1 MANTMRSGKDLIF
14 FSKQFAGERRLRSW
28 LEILG
33 TILLSAIFFTA
44 TILDILP
51 FPLRVASSILCGLL
65 YVRVFTI
72 YHDYQHR
79 AILQNSLV
87 ASLIMKS
94 IGIYLLAPE
103 AIWKRTHEH
112 HHNNN
117 SKLTMT
123 GIGSYPTVSKTRYL
137 GLSKSEKLI
146 YLVNRHPLTIM
157 LGYFTL
163 FIYWLN
169 LKSFVQSPSKH
180 MDSLLALVFHGVV
193 AFAIWN
199 YLGVGTFVLSWFFP
213 FLLAFGLGSYLFYCQ
228 HNFPGAKFCEN
239 HDWTYA
245 NAALSSTSFM
255 PMNPVMQWLTGNI
268 GYHNVH
274 HVNSRIPFYRLMEAF
289 ESMPE
294 LKNSPTTSW
303 NLFEVIQC
311 FRLKVWDAE
320 QDKMITL
327 RQLRDPMKKIKIV
340 SRKSGLV
347 IAD

>member
-1 MANTMRSGKDLIF
+1 MRSGKELIR

-33 TILLSAIFFTA
+33 TILLSAIFFTGA
-44 TILDILP
+44 ILDILP
-51 FPLRVASSILCGLL
+51 FALRLVSSIACGLL
-65 YVRVFTI
+65 YVRMFTI

-79 AILQNSLV
+79 AILQNSFV

-123 GIGSYPTVSKTRYL
+123 GIGSYPTISKTRYL
-137 GLSKSEKLI
+137 GLRKREKFI
-146 YLVNRHPLTIM
+146 YLLNRHPITII

-180 MDSLLALVFHGVV
+180 LDSLLALVFHGTV
-193 AFAIWN
+193 AFLIWN
-199 YLGVGTFVLSWFFP
+199 YLGIETFMLSWFCP
-213 FLLAFGLGSYLFYCQ
+213 FLLAFGMGSYLFYCQ
-228 HNFPGAKFCEN
+228 HNFPGAKFREN

-255 PMNPVMQWLTGNI
+255 PMNPVMQWFTGNI

-289 ESMPE
+289 EKMPE

-303 NLFEVIQC
+303 NLMEVIRC

-327 RQLRDPMKKIKIV
+327 SQLRDSLKKQNLVPQGSELLV
-340 SRKSGLV
+340 SE
-347 IAD
+347 